1 MQAVLDAV
9 NSLTPKAKPSPYE
22 KRWWTRDL
30 TKLRQVYTYWRN
42 RARAHRRG
50 GEALPDLEQQA
61 RAAAKEY
68 HDAVRKQQRLH
79 WDEFLSE
86 DTNIW
91 KASRYLKPD
100 DGSGWSRIP
109 PLQKADGSTTTNN
122 SEQAEQLLATFFPPL
137 PDNIED
143 EEDRPQRQP
152 VPMPELTVDEIE
164 RCLMKTKPWKSAGED
179 GLPAGVWRQIWPAV
193 SESVHQLFQTSLD
206 TGALPQQWKIAKII
220 PLKKP
225 NKDDYTLAKAWRP
238 ISLLST
244 LGKLLEAVVAD
255 RLSFAVE
262 TYGLLPA
269 NHFGARKQRS
279 AEQALLLLQERIYSA
294 WRSKKM
300 VSLVSFDVKGAYN
313 GVYKDRLLQRLRAR
327 GIPSDLVNWIGAFCS
342 ERTATIVVDGQV
354 SAVRDLEQAGL
365 PQGSPLSPI
374 LFLFF
379 NADLVQQRID
389 QNGGAIAFVDD
400 YTAWVVGAT
409 AAENMERLDAIVQRA
424 TAWESRSGASFEGDK
439 TAFIH
444 FTRNNRQSADEPLS
458 VKGEEV
464 LPTASVKI
472 LGLIMDSRLRY
483 QEHTARA
490 ATKGLQAAMALKRLR
505 GLSPSVTRKLFNA
518 TVAPVVDYASSVW
531 THARTASAERVLK
544 RVQRVGGQAV
554 VGCFQTVGTA
564 VAEAEASL
572 PTIEERHSRKA
583 LRMWVDLHST
593 PSTHPLAQMIRRRAC
608 KRYTS
613 PLQKIAESACG
624 TPMDE
629 VEATQPYISAP
640 WDARLDIADSVD
652 NGEQAARCAQDIQ
665 GIRVATSAS
674 ARNRLVG
681 IGGAIDG
688 IDWIRN
694 NSERCEYDKTIGTNA
709 QSDAYTAA
717 LASIEV
723 GLGLVV
729 SAVYDNTLSARV
741 RGQVTHVFTNNR
753 TVLVTLR
760 NGTRRSGQ
768 WIISGILKHVR
779 RLKESHNRVVFTWAP
794 VSPIFELGQKAKR
807 LAQRSTDEGRVI
819 RDRPR
824 LTRSM
829 VQRTQERLRRATEQ
843 VPATVGASVRRI
855 DAAWPGNHTR
865 RMYDDLSK
873 RQASILAQL
882 RTGMTPLNGYLHN
895 IKVVE
900 SNLCECGETIES
912 REHFVL
918 RCARWSEQRKILGV
932 YTDEDDFS
940 RLLGGKSAMD
950 TDDWT
955 PDMDA
960 VRAVI
965 HFTLATKRFEY
976 DNNER
981 VRATR

>member
-1 MQAVLDAV
+1 
-9 NSLTPKAKPSPYE
+9 
-22 KRWWTRDL
+22 
-30 TKLRQVYTYWRN
+30 
-42 RARAHRRG
+42 
-50 GEALPDLEQQA
+50 
-61 RAAAKEY
+61 
-68 HDAVRKQQRLH
+68 VR
-79 WDEFLSE
+79 
-86 DTNIW
+86 
-91 KASRYLKPD
+91 
-100 DGSGWSRIP
+100 
-109 PLQKADGSTTTNN
+109 
-122 SEQAEQLLATFFPPL
+122 
-137 PDNIED
+137 
-143 EEDRPQRQP
+143 
-152 VPMPELTVDEIE
+152 
-164 RCLMKTKPWKSAGED
+164 
-179 GLPAGVWRQIWPAV
+179 
-193 SESVHQLFQTSLD
+193 
-206 TGALPQQWKIAKII
+206 
-220 PLKKP
+220 
-225 NKDDYTLAKAWRP
+225 
-238 ISLLST
+238 
-244 LGKLLEAVVAD
+244 
-255 RLSFAVE
+255 
-262 TYGLLPA
+262 
-269 NHFGARKQRS
+269 
-279 AEQALLLLQERIYSA
+279 
-294 WRSKKM
+294 
-300 VSLVSFDVKGAYN
+300 
-313 GVYKDRLLQRLRAR
+313 
-327 GIPSDLVNWIGAFCS
+327 
-342 ERTATIVVDGQV
+342 
-354 SAVRDLEQAGL
+354 
-365 PQGSPLSPI
+365 
-374 LFLFF
+374 
-379 NADLVQQRID
+379 
-389 QNGGAIAFVDD
+389 
-400 YTAWVVGAT
+400 
-409 AAENMERLDAIVQRA
+409 
-424 TAWESRSGASFEGDK
+424 
-439 TAFIH
+439 
-444 FTRNNRQSADEPLS
+444 
-458 VKGEEV
+458 
-464 LPTASVKI
+464 PTASVKI

-564 VAEAEASL
+564 VAEAEANL
-572 PTIEERHSRKA
+572 PTIGERHSRKA
-583 LRMWVDLHST
+583 LRMWVDLHSI

-613 PLQKIAESACG
+613 PLQKIAESARG
-624 TPMDE
+624 APMDE
-629 VEATQPYISAP
+629 LEATQPYISAP
-640 WDARLDIADSVD
+640 WDARLDIANSVD
-652 NGEQAARCAQDIQ
+652 DGEQAAGCAQGVQ

-688 IDWIRN
+688 IDWICDN
-694 NSERCEYDKTIGTNA
+694 LERCEYDKTIGTNA

-779 RLKESHNRVVFTWAP
+779 RLKESHNRVVFAWAP
-794 VSPIFELGQKAKR
+794 VSPIFELGQKAKQ
-807 LAQRSTDEGRVI
+807 LAQRSKDEERVV

-843 VPATVGASVRRI
+843 VPATVGESVRRI
-855 DAAWPGNHTR
+855 DTAWPGSHTR

-895 IKVVE
+895 IKAVE
-900 SNLCECGETIES
+900 SNLCECGEAVES
-912 REHFVL
+912 IEHFVFH
-918 RCARWSEQRKILGV
+918 CARWTEQRKILGV
-932 YTDEDDFS
+932 YTDGDDFS

-965 HFTLATKRFEY
+965 HFTLATRRFEH
-976 DNNER
+976 DSNER
-981 VRATR
+981 VRVTR